1 MDALQYERQN
11 TASKKGA
18 AMQILNHHPLVM
30 TLDNILTHDEASG
43 LIELARERLDRAR
56 VSFDNAYGVTEGRS
70 GQNCWLR
77 YADYPLAKQVGDR
90 IAKLAGIPL
99 ENAESL
105 QVLHYGAEQEYR
117 AHYDA
122 YDLSTARG
130 QRCCRYG
137 GQRLVTALVYLNTVE
152 KGGGTAFP
160 RLGLEVNP
168 APGRMVLFQN
178 TDEDTSKPHKG
189 SLHAGMPV
197 LKGEK
202 WAFNIWFHVRP
213 MKEKQIFEE
222 LENA

>member
-1 MDALQYERQN
+1 
-11 TASKKGA
+11 
-18 AMQILNHHPLVM
+18 MQILNHHPLVM
-30 TLDNILTHDEASG
+30 TLDNILSAEEALG
-43 LIELARERLDRAR
+43 LIELARKKLDRAR
-56 VSFDNAYGVTEGRS
+56 VSFDDSYGVTDGRS

-77 YADYPLAKQVGDR
+77 YADYPLAKRIGYR

-105 QVLHYGAEQEYR
+105 QVLHYGTEQEYR

-152 KGGGTAFP
+152 EGGGTAFP
-160 RLGLEVNP
+160 RLGLEVSP
-168 APGRMVLFQN
+168 ATGRMVLFQN
-178 TDEDTSKPHKG
+178 TDEDVSKPHQA

-197 LKGEK
+197 TQGEK

-213 MKEKQIFEE
+213 MKEKQVFDAPEAPTGSDAKS
-222 LENA
+222 LG